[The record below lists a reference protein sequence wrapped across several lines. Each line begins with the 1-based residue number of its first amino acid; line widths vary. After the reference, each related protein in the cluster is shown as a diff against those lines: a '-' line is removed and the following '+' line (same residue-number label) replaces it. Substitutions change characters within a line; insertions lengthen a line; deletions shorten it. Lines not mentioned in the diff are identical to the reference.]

1 MMSSCGTRLAKCRSA
16 LKLMSSPLS
25 RSAPR
30 NVPPP
35 RPERMFSSVV
45 LPLPLWP
52 SMAVSE
58 RGMNDACT
66 SFSISGGLCRVGAA
80 DGVALAQRK
89 ARGPKRR
96 KYVRTHDESSEYRTP
111 RARA

>member
-1 MMSSCGTRLAKCRSA
+1 
-16 LKLMSSPLS
+16 
-25 RSAPR
+25 
-30 NVPPP
+30 
-35 RPERMFSSVV
+35 MFSSVV

-66 SFSISGGLCRVGAA
+66 SFSISGELCRVGAA
-80 DGVALAQRK
+80 ERISSAQRK

-96 KYVRTHDESSEYRTP
+96 KYVRTHDESSGYRTP
-111 RARA
+111 RAQA